1 MSATSPLPTKLKIS
15 SCVRSGN
22 PCSRRASLVTTTK
35 SGSVSKMVPSRSKMK
50 VSNVFLSLMN
60 EIAPS
65 LPCRETRQIEK
76 PAAAGLVKRQRA
88 CSVAARFSMERVTGL
103 MLRFAKPNPPS
114 QAQSDEFLKTLHWS
128 VFLTEFHLIGS
139 SPCSCSNGNWQCACS
154 VATMLSMERVTGL
167 EPANTS
173 LGSSG
178 LTTWRHP
185 HQVTDYTLSARKG
198 IERFQKAPYS
208 ACFPR

>member
-1 MSATSPLPTKLKIS
+1 
-15 SCVRSGN
+15 
-22 PCSRRASLVTTTK
+22 
-35 SGSVSKMVPSRSKMK
+35 
-50 VSNVFLSLMN
+50 
-60 EIAPS
+60 
-65 LPCRETRQIEK
+65 
-76 PAAAGLVKRQRA
+76 
-88 CSVAARFSMERVTGL
+88 MERVTGL

-114 QAQSDEFLKTLHWS
+114 QAQSGEFLKTLHWS

-139 SPCSCSNGNWQCACS
+139 SPCSCSNGKRQCTRS
-154 VATMLSMERVTGL
+154 VAAGFSMERVTGL

-198 IERFQKAPYS
+198 IERFGNTSYS
-208 ACFPR
+208 ALSVRGLFVSCSPICRSPRSADAFRKWSRCSPPVLPVIFCRQRKGAPTGAGKMQLINAFETSLPDTFRRRFR